1 MKRLFR
7 RTVIVALAFAAA
19 GCFPDP
25 KPLID
30 EFTWQSLDNQ
40 DFTEGVS
47 IAAFFRDISFLG
59 QVKTPTLC
67 FSATPTLSVSGSTV
81 TVTVNLVS
89 SGSGTCAQQAGGVL
103 YSGAVRN
110 LSRGTYTVHIISNVQ
125 GVGTTEVT
133 ETVVL

>member
-1 MKRLFR
+1 MKNVLR
-7 RTVIVALAFAAA
+7 RATIAALAFAVA
-19 GCFPDP
+19 GCFSDP

-40 DFTEGVS
+40 NFTESVGV
-47 IAAFFRDISFLG
+47 AALFRDISFLG

-67 FSATPTLSVSGSTV
+67 YGATPRLQVDGTTV
-81 TVTVNLVS
+81 TVTIEFES

-110 LSRGTYTVHIISNVQ
+110 LNPGTYTVHIIQDVK
-125 GVGTTEVT
+125 GVGTSEFTDTVT
-133 ETVVL
+133 L